1 MYNIE
6 KNKALGINKFK
17 LLICIFCFLILS
29 FLDGHSQ
36 NIGINYD
43 GLAPHSSALLDLR
56 SKNRGLL
63 IPRISLNSVTDGLTI
78 PSPAHTLLI
87 YNTNPAVDV
96 GETFYYNEGDSINPH
111 WVPFTFKY
119 NAWHTIGNAGT
130 TPGTGTG
137 QNFLGTI
144 DNNDFIIATTS
155 TKRMWFD
162 KNGGISAP
170 TATITSLATGLSGL
184 KITVDSLSNG
194 MGIDLSSTSTK
205 GKFNDASQMINI
217 NKSGKN
223 QGHNHVAIGVLSNIF
238 TTGIDDAP
246 SGMTFTRNYSGVFVA
261 GLARFCVGV
270 EGSVFDSVNFSADT
284 NVQLLTGATFN
295 VFAGDSNKNLASEN
309 KIIEAMSYGIV
320 PKHTGLFIN
329 LTGGTTYNRGITV
342 QTNSIGTSASHGIS
356 SVISG
361 SGSSYHNY
369 AGFFES
375 EAETSD
381 PLGSCFAIHA
391 VAQGATTGVNCA
403 GYFSAG
409 NSASGKN
416 YAIIVP
422 PYDTSNYLR
431 DGGWVGIGCMDPK
444 RILHVDG
451 TVRIGGTRNN
461 GRLELYSY
469 LNSRTT
475 TLISGTPVNNVKFV
489 LPVTNGA
496 AGDVLSVSG
505 VVGDTSV
512 LGWTAPAASNSWSL
526 TGNGST
532 TPGTNFL
539 GTTDSKDFVIKT
551 NNTERMHILSEGNV
565 GISNA
570 NPAAKFVV
578 NGGFVIQDSSDI
590 ITLTTDGLTITVGD
604 RSYLRLSS
612 NNSTSSNRTF
622 ILTNGRT
629 TGQILVLEWTS
640 TNEGELA
647 DGGNCKLASVWPATT
662 NQLNDTL
669 TLIWNGGSWVEIS
682 RSAN

>member
-238 TTGIDDAP
+238 TTGIDDDP

-512 LGWTAPAASNSWSL
+512 LGWKGTRKTVTLAADVASANTANLLKDITDLSFDVTEGVTYRFYAIIPYTSGNTSTGSRWTINGPAASL
-526 TGNGST
+526 
-532 TPGTNFL
+532 
-539 GTTDSKDFVIKT
+539 
-551 NNTERMHILSEGNV
+551 LSYT
-565 GISNA
+565 SRY
-570 NPAAKFVV
+570 
-578 NGGFVIQDSSDI
+578 
-590 ITLTTDGLTITVGD
+590 TLTAVAQTVNFCSAYNMPVTFNASSLLTSLAIIEGVITP
-604 RSYLRLSS
+604 S
-612 NNSTSSNRTF
+612 
-622 ILTNGRT
+622 
-629 TGQILVLEWTS
+629 
-640 TNEGELA
+640 
-647 DGGNCKLASVWPATT
+647 ASGTVVVRFASESGTVAITAKAGAT
-662 NQLNDTL
+662 LD
-669 TLIWNGGSWVEIS
+669 WW
-682 RSAN
+682 

>member
-130 TPGTGTG
+130 NPGTGPG

-144 DNNDFIIATTS
+144 DNMDFIIATTS

-194 MGIDLSSTSTK
+194 KGLDLSSTSTK
-205 GKFNDASQMINI
+205 APSDDQSIMLTI
-217 NKSGKN
+217 NKSGTN
-223 QGHNHVAIGVLSNIF
+223 QGHNHLAMGIRTDMSN
-238 TTGIDDAP
+238 TGIDDSP
-246 SGMTFTRNYSGVFVA
+246 SNYLYTRNYGGVFNSSK
-261 GLARFCVGV
+261 ARFCVGT
-270 EGSVFDSVNFSADT
+270 EGSVFGNIDFSADT
-284 NVQLLTGATFN
+284 NHQMLTAATFN
-295 VFAGDSNKNLASEN
+295 VFPGDPNTNPVSRNMA
-309 KIIEAMSYGIV
+309 IEAISSGTV
-320 PKHTGLFIN
+320 SKQFGLFVDI
-329 LTGGTTYNRGITV
+329 TGGTTSNNGVIV
-342 QTNSIGTSASHGIS
+342 QSNSVGSSASYGIS
-356 SVISG
+356 SVING
-361 SGSSYHNY
+361 SGSSFHNY

-375 EAETSD
+375 EAASSD
-381 PLGSCFAIHA
+381 PSGSCFGIHS
-391 VAQGATTGVNCA
+391 VAQGPTTGVNCA

-409 NSASGKN
+409 NSSSGKN

-422 PYDTSNYLR
+422 PFDES
-431 DGGWVGIGCMDPK
+431 DFKHEGGWVGIGCENPQ
-444 RILHVDG
+444 RILQVDG
-451 TVRIGGTRNN
+451 TVRIGGTHNN
-461 GRLELYSY
+461 GRLEFYSY

-475 TLISGTPVNNVKFV
+475 TLISGTPANSVKFI

-512 LGWTAPAASNSWSL
+512 LEWKKSRNMVSL
-526 TGNGST
+526 TADVASST
-532 TPGTNFL
+532 TANAL
-539 GTTDSKDFVIKT
+539 KDITDLSFDVIDGVT
-551 NNTERMHILSEGNV
+551 YRFYAFIPYTSASASTGSRWTI
-565 GISNA
+565 
-570 NPAAKFVV
+570 
-578 NGGFVIQDSSDI
+578 NG
-590 ITLTTDGLTITVGD
+590 
-604 RSYLRLSS
+604 
-612 NNSTSSNRTF
+612 
-622 ILTNGRT
+622 
-629 TGQILVLEWTS
+629 
-640 TNEGELA
+640 
-647 DGGNCKLASVWPATT
+647 PATT
-662 NQLNDTL
+662 LLYYNSTYTLGANTHTINILSAYNAPGTTNTTSLLGLNIAIIEGVITPSASGTVTVRFASESATVAITAKAGATL
-669 TLIWNGGSWVEIS
+669 DWW
-682 RSAN
+682 